1 MNTTVWLISFTTSN
15 GERVQKVHTHNCV
28 ADYRLLV
35 GGANVQ
41 EIDCAAV
48 AELQRVAIFVSGRI
62 FRWRTEGSAPS
73 YREWMET
80 EEMLDA
86 AIARVGGAK

>member
-1 MNTTVWLISFTTSN
+1 MAAKRYLIEATRGVAVLAVLDAQQVAAF
-15 GERVQKVHTHNCV
+15 ERGD
-28 ADYRLLV
+28 ADAAREI
-35 GGANVQ
+35 GAARV
-41 EIDCAAV
+41 AV
-48 AELQRVAIFVSGRI
+48 AELHRVSIFVSGRI

-86 AIARVGGAK
+86 ALARVGGAA